1 MFEFDRMLDV
11 LYLFI
16 DGFLVFVKVKFILVG
31 FFCVREFF
39 GNIFFVNLVVF
50 GMVVLIDFIFGGINF
65 IVIFVNYIINKM
77 LIKKKI
83 FCK

>member
-1 MFEFDRMLDV
+1 MNFEGMLDI

-16 DGFLVFVKVKFILVG
+16 DGFLDFVKVKFILVG

-39 GNIFFVNLVVF
+39 GNIFSVNLVVF